1 MGESNGLKV
10 YIIGSLRNPQVP
22 LLGNFLR
29 GHGWE
34 VFEDWYAAGP
44 EADDKWMAY
53 EQGRGHTFAEALKG
67 PAAQH
72 VFQFDKHHLDT
83 SDIVV
88 LMMPAGKSGHLE
100 FGYAI
105 GQGKKGFILLE
116 QEPERFDVMYAFA
129 TGVVYDWEELL
140 MALSHAA
147 FDIEVRR

>member
-1 MGESNGLKV
+1 M
-10 YIIGSLRNPQVP
+10 P

-44 EADDKWMAY
+44 EADDKWTAY

-67 PAAQH
+67 HAAQH

-129 TGVVYDWEELL
+129 TGVVYDWEELQ
-140 MALSHAA
+140 MAISHAA